1 MPYQIVLSEPAEA
14 HLQDFTARNQRI
26 VVEAIVEQLSY
37 QPTVATKNRKLMR
50 TNPLATWE
58 LRIGKLRVYYDVEE
72 QPEPL
77 VRILAIGIKERNQV
91 WIGNKRVNL

>member
-1 MPYQIVLSEPAEA
+1 
-14 HLQDFTARNQRI
+14 
-26 VVEAIVEQLSY
+26 
-37 QPTVATKNRKLMR
+37 MR